1 MNTEEKNK
9 LAEENLGLVYLVVN
23 KEFTYEKTTESDR
36 ENYIEEGMIG
46 LAKAINTFNPS
57 KGAKFSTYAYT
68 CIKFEINSY
77 VRKKNNHKRKINY
90 VCKNSIDEYI
100 KGDEGGKILTH
111 KGILMDTK
119 DAYSSLV
126 NRDEILN
133 ILGKMKI
140 KNIKYI
146 TLKRAEGYTY
156 EKIGNKIGV
165 SKETI
170 RARLNKAK
178 KELIEL
184 GITA

>member
-77 VRKKNNHKRKINY
+77 VAKQKTLKRKVEY
-90 VCKNSIDEYI
+90 TCKNSIDDYI
-100 KGDEGGKILTH
+100 EDEEGLTFKDLMIYEKDDYTSKVDLEHLLKVLKKI
-111 KGILMDTK
+111 
-119 DAYSSLV
+119 
-126 NRDEILN
+126 EIEIYDIRKIIIKKSEGYKN
-133 ILGKMKI
+133 IEIAKMIGVEKNTIKHRIDKAKI
-140 KNIKYI
+140 K
-146 TLKRAEGYTY
+146 
-156 EKIGNKIGV
+156 
-165 SKETI
+165 
-170 RARLNKAK
+170 
-178 KELIEL
+178 LIEL

>member
-90 VCKNSIDEYI
+90 VCKNSIDE
-100 KGDEGGKILTH
+100 
-111 KGILMDTK
+111 
-119 DAYSSLV
+119 
-126 NRDEILN
+126 ILN

>member
-90 VCKNSIDEYI
+90 ACKNSIDEYI
-100 KGDEGGKILTH
+100 KTH
-111 KGILMDTK
+111 KDILMDTK

-133 ILGKMKI
+133 ILGQMKI

>member
-1 MNTEEKNK
+1 MKTLTKFEKEEIKTIKYEQLSFIQEDIKKLNTEEKNK

-68 CIKFEINSY
+68 CIKFEINNY

-90 VCKNSIDEYI
+90 ACKNSIDEYI

-111 KGILMDTK
+111 KNILMDTK
-119 DAYSSLV
+119 DAYSS
-126 NRDEILN
+126 I
-133 ILGKMKI
+133 
-140 KNIKYI
+140 
-146 TLKRAEGYTY
+146 
-156 EKIGNKIGV
+156 
-165 SKETI
+165 SKQ
-170 RARLNKAK
+170 R
-178 KELIEL
+178 
-184 GITA
+184 

>member
-1 MNTEEKNK
+1 MNKLNTEEKNK
-9 LAEENLGLVYLVVN
+9 LAEENLGLVYAVVN

-46 LAKAINTFNPS
+46 LAKAINTFNTD
-57 KGAKFSTYAYT
+57 KGVKFSTYAYT
-68 CIKFEINSY
+68 CIKFEINNY
-77 VRKKNNHKRKINY
+77 VKKQNNHKRKIKY
-90 VCKNSIDEYI
+90 VCKNSIDKYI
-100 KGDEGGKILTH
+100 KGEKILTH
-111 KGILMDTK
+111 KDILMDTK

-133 ILGKMKI
+133 ILENMKVE
-140 KNIKYI
+140 NIKYI

-178 KELIEL
+178 KELIKL

>member
-1 MNTEEKNK
+1 MNKEEKNK

-57 KGAKFSTYAYT
+57 KG
-68 CIKFEINSY
+68 
-77 VRKKNNHKRKINY
+77 
-90 VCKNSIDEYI
+90 
-100 KGDEGGKILTH
+100 
-111 KGILMDTK
+111 
-119 DAYSSLV
+119 AYSSLV

>member
-1 MNTEEKNK
+1 MTSEEKNK

-77 VRKKNNHKRKINY
+77 VRKRKTLKRKVEY
-90 VCKNSIDEYI
+90 TCKNSIDDYI
-100 KGDEGGKILTH
+100 EDEEGLTFKDLMIYEKDDYTSKVDLEHLLKVLKKI
-111 KGILMDTK
+111 
-119 DAYSSLV
+119 
-126 NRDEILN
+126 EIEIYDIRKIIIKKSEGYKN
-133 ILGKMKI
+133 IEIAKMIGVEKNTIKHRIDKAKI
-140 KNIKYI
+140 K
-146 TLKRAEGYTY
+146 
-156 EKIGNKIGV
+156 
-165 SKETI
+165 
-170 RARLNKAK
+170 
-178 KELIEL
+178 LIEL

>member
-1 MNTEEKNK
+1 M
-9 LAEENLGLVYLVVN
+9 L
-23 KEFTYEKTTESDR
+23 
-36 ENYIEEGMIG
+36 
-46 LAKAINTFNPS
+46 
-57 KGAKFSTYAYT
+57 
-68 CIKFEINSY
+68 
-77 VRKKNNHKRKINY
+77 
-90 VCKNSIDEYI
+90 
-100 KGDEGGKILTH
+100 IL
-111 KGILMDTK
+111 L
-119 DAYSSLV
+119 LV

-146 TLKRAEGYTY
+146 ALKRAEGYTY

>member
-1 MNTEEKNK
+1 MNKEEKNK

-90 VCKNSIDEYI
+90 VCKN
-100 KGDEGGKILTH
+100 
-111 KGILMDTK
+111 
-119 DAYSSLV
+119 
-126 NRDEILN
+126 
-133 ILGKMKI
+133 
-140 KNIKYI
+140 
-146 TLKRAEGYTY
+146 
-156 EKIGNKIGV
+156 
-165 SKETI
+165 
-170 RARLNKAK
+170 
-178 KELIEL
+178 
-184 GITA
+184 

>member
-1 MNTEEKNK
+1 MTSEEKNK

-57 KGAKFSTYAYT
+57 KGVKFSTYAYT
-68 CIKFEINSY
+68 CIKFEINNY
-77 VRKKNNHKRKINY
+77 VRKQNNHKRKY
-90 VCKNSIDEYI
+90 ACKNSIDEYI
-100 KGDEGGKILTH
+100 KGEKILTH
-111 KGILMDTK
+111 KDILMDTK

-126 NRDEILN
+126 DRDEILN
-133 ILGKMKI
+133 ILANMKVE
-140 KNIKYI
+140 NIKYI

-165 SKETI
+165 SKETV

-178 KELIEL
+178 KELIKL